1 MREKWKR
8 LPAFSFFSYLC
19 NRKALLPE
27 NMTQTDTEA
36 LKAFFLHDEFARQN
50 GIEIVEI
57 AEGYA
62 RTQVRI
68 GPEHLNAGGSV
79 QGGVLFT
86 LADLAFAA
94 ATNSHGTLTV
104 TTSANITFVRG
115 ASCGI
120 VMAEAKELVNHRHLP
135 FCEVRVTDEGGNLL
149 AVFTASGYR
158 KEGVPSVCERP
169 I

>member
-1 MREKWKR
+1 MQH
-8 LPAFSFFSYLC
+8 
-19 NRKALLPE
+19 E
-27 NMTQTDTEA
+27 NIDTQA
-36 LKAFFLHDEFARQN
+36 LKDFFLHDEFARQN

-68 GPEHLNAGGSV
+68 EPRHLNAGGYV

-104 TTSANITFVRG
+104 TSTANITFVRG
-115 ASCGI
+115 ATDGLIS
-120 VMAEAKELVNHRHLP
+120 AQAQELVNSRHLP
-135 FCEVRVTDEGGNLL
+135 FCEVRIIDDTGSLL

-158 KEGVPSVCERP
+158 KEGISSVG
-169 I
+169 

>member
-1 MREKWKR
+1 MMNQIDK
-8 LPAFSFFSYLC
+8 
-19 NRKALLPE
+19 
-27 NMTQTDTEA
+27 EA
-36 LKAFFLHDEFARQN
+36 LKEFFLHDDFARQN

-68 GPEHLNAGGSV
+68 EPRHLNAGGYV

-104 TTSANITFVRG
+104 TSTANITFVRG
-115 ASCGI
+115 ATGGI
-120 VMAEAKELVNHRHLP
+120 ITAQAQELVNHHHLP
-135 FCEVRVTDEGGNLL
+135 FCEVRIIDDSGNLI
-149 AVFTASGYR
+149 AIFTASGYR
-158 KEGVPSVCERP
+158 KEGIAS
-169 I
+169 IIQ

>member
-1 MREKWKR
+1 M
-8 LPAFSFFSYLC
+8 SNIDS
-19 NRKALLPE
+19 KALK
-27 NMTQTDTEA
+27 D
-36 LKAFFLHDEFARQN
+36 FFLHDEFARQN

-68 GPEHLNAGGSV
+68 EPRHLNAGGFV

-104 TTSANITFVRG
+104 TSTANITFVRG
-115 ASCGI
+115 ATGGI
-120 VMAEAKELVNHRHLP
+120 ITAQAQELVNHHHLP
-135 FCEVRVTDEGGNLL
+135 FCEVRIIDGESNLL
-149 AVFTASGYR
+149 AIFTASGYR
-158 KEGVPSVCERP
+158 KEGMKAY
-169 I
+169 

>member
-1 MREKWKR
+1 MM
-8 LPAFSFFSYLC
+8 
-19 NRKALLPE
+19 N
-27 NMTQTDTEA
+27 QTDKDA
-36 LKAFFLHDEFARQN
+36 LKEFFLHDEFARQN

-68 GPEHLNAGGSV
+68 EPRHLNAGGYV

-104 TTSANITFVRG
+104 TSTANITFIKG
-115 ASCGI
+115 AVSGI
-120 VMAEAKELVNHRHLP
+120 ITAQAQELASSRRLP
-135 FCEVRVTDEGGNLL
+135 FCEVRVIDGEGNLI
-149 AVFTASGYR
+149 AIFTASGYR
-158 KEGVPSVCERP
+158 KEGIKSY
-169 I
+169 

>member
-1 MREKWKR
+1 MQH
-8 LPAFSFFSYLC
+8 
-19 NRKALLPE
+19 E
-27 NMTQTDTEA
+27 NIDTQA
-36 LKAFFLHDEFARQN
+36 LKDFFLHDEFARQN

-68 GPEHLNAGGSV
+68 EPRHLNAGGYV

-104 TTSANITFVRG
+104 TSTANITFVRG
-115 ASCGI
+115 ATGGLIS
-120 VMAEAKELVNHRHLP
+120 AQAQELVNSRHLP
-135 FCEVRVTDEGGNLL
+135 FCEVRIIDDTGSLL

-158 KEGVPSVCERP
+158 KEGISSVG
-169 I
+169 